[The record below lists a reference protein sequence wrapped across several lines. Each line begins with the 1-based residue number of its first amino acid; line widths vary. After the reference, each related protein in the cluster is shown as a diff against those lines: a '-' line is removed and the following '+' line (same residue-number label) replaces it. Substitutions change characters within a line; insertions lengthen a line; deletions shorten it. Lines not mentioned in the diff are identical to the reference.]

1 MFYLFKIER
10 CDAINLLSKHDTFDA
25 ALAAMK
31 DSLVKKIKETKGF
44 SITAADLTPENG
56 EEYLFEINHNY
67 SSLLPDEKAPVATAT
82 NYSDSGITEWGIF
95 DATTAK

>member
-31 DSLVKKIKETKGF
+31 DSLVKKIL
-44 SITAADLTPENG
+44 LT
-56 EEYLFEINHNY
+56 
-67 SSLLPDEKAPVATAT
+67 SLMAFWVSLTLCRMPQKRMVLLRLL
-82 NYSDSGITEWGIF
+82 
-95 DATTAK
+95 